1 MFAALLSALP
11 IIGPI
16 VNGVVSIF
24 KGKQDLSAK
33 KDANDVEVIQA
44 RTTLLAALRDDIG
57 IKVAR
62 DFAMW
67 GPIAYVNLYI
77 WDRIMDI
84 KYPDLVWGVKTL
96 DLPWESY
103 MPIMAVYAFLFGL
116 SYRGPRT

>member
-1 MFAALLSALP
+1 MFASLLSALP
-11 IIGPI
+11 VIGAV
-16 VNGVVSIF
+16 VNGVISVL
-24 KGKQDLSAK
+24 KGKQDLAAK

-77 WDRIMDI
+77 WDRIMDL
-84 KYPDLVWGVKTL
+84 KYPDLVWGVRTL

>member
-11 IIGPI
+11 VIGAV
-16 VNGVVSIF
+16 VNGVISVL
-24 KGKQDLSAK
+24 KGKQDLAAK

-77 WDRIMDI
+77 WDRIMDL
-84 KYPDLVWGVKTL
+84 KYPDLVWGVRTL